1 MGSTVGYPPDVK
13 SVRVTYMWTRG
24 DDEDG
29 EWVAMGAGVCTLTSF
44 HFGGLLRKDV
54 SNFVIQIASQ
64 Q

>member
-1 MGSTVGYPPDVK
+1 
-13 SVRVTYMWTRG
+13 MWTRG